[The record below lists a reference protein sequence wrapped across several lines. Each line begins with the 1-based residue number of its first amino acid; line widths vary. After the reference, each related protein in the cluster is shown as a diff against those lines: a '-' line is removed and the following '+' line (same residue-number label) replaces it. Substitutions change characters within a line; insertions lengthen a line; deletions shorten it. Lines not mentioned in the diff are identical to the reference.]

1 MTPKGDDLIRIEP
14 GGVSLRAW
22 PTSLCAHGPRS
33 PASVKTVLTVTYRSL
48 EALTIRLSWAVR
60 G

>member
-1 MTPKGDDLIRIEP
+1 MTPISNDLIRIEP
-14 GGVSLRAW
+14 FGVPLRAW
-22 PTSLCAHGPRS
+22 PTSLCAQDPRS

-48 EALTIRLSWAVR
+48 EALTIRLSWTAR